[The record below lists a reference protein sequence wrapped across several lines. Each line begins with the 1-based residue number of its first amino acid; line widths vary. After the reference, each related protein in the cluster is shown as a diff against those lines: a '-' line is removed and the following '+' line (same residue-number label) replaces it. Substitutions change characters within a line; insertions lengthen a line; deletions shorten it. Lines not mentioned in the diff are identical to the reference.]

1 MATVSGSCLCGAIR
15 YTSSA
20 EPTLTAFCHCRS
32 CQKTGGGGY
41 SVNVAVPSSSLE
53 IGGTPEEY
61 RTVGAT
67 GLPVIRRFCALCG
80 SSLFT
85 DAAAFTDTTFVKD
98 GSLDDPSW
106 IQSTLHIWCDSAQ
119 PWDKL
124 PEGATCVPENPSA
137 G

>member
-1 MATVSGSCLCGAIR
+1 MPTISGGCLCGAIN

-20 EPTLTAFCHCRS
+20 QPALTAFCHCRS

-41 SVNVAVPSSSLE
+41 SVNVAVPSPSLE
-53 IGGTPEEY
+53 IRGTPHTY
-61 RTVGAT
+61 QTVGTT
-67 GLPVIRRFCALCG
+67 GLPVARRFCAQCG
-80 SSLFT
+80 STLFT
-85 DAAAFTDTTFVKD
+85 DATAFAGLTFVKG

-106 IQSTLHIWCDSAQ
+106 IQPTLHIWCDSAQ

-124 PEGATCVPENPSA
+124 PEGATCVSKNPTA